1 MDGLD
6 KEKVKG
12 KEIDKQENLKEEAPV
27 RQEEGKKAKEKEMS
41 LLRKILKAFKSLK
54 WYEILMCLIM
64 LGISIYYAIL
74 PQEGTPR
81 WLAIINFV
89 SGLCGIICVFF
100 CAKANRMNFPFAVVN
115 TTVFM
120 IYLWYFGI
128 WATFWLEA
136 IVYFPMNII
145 SWVNWYKH
153 KDEEDKLLAKSKR
166 LLWWQNLLVTGFI
179 IALTVV
185 VHYALSFWAGN
196 TWMKFADQFGWNVT
210 FMKWLD
216 SAIFAIGI
224 VAVVLEALRYKEQ
237 YVWWLITDVIAV
249 AQYVLKKDPVYVTKK
264 GIYLVEAIV
273 GIRNWTHLAKKN
285 ARNE

>member
-1 MDGLD
+1 MDGL
-6 KEKVKG
+6 
-12 KEIDKQENLKEEAPV
+12 
-27 RQEEGKKAKEKEMS
+27 
-41 LLRKILKAFKSLK
+41 RKIGRAFRSLK
-54 WYEILMCLIM
+54 WYEVVMCVVM
-64 LGISIYYAIL
+64 LGISIYYAIQ
-74 PQEGTPR
+74 PQEGTPQ

-89 SGLCGIICVFF
+89 SGLCGIVCVFF

-145 SWVNWYKH
+145 SWVKWYRH
-153 KDEEDKLLAKSKR
+153 KDEDDELLAKSKK
-166 LLWWQNLLVTGFI
+166 LTPAQHIFVCALIAAITVLVYFT
-179 IALTVV
+179 
-185 VHYALSFWAGN
+185 LSAVAGD
-196 TWMKFADQFGWNVT
+196 TWMKFAVKFGWNT
-210 FMKWLD
+210 TIMKWLD

-249 AQYVLKKDPVYVTKK
+249 AQYLIKKDPVYTTKK
-264 GIYLVEAIV
+264 AIYLIEAVV
-273 GIRNWTHLAKKN
+273 GLKNWHRLSKKN
-285 ARNE
+285 TDNE